1 MCVKC
6 VPYSAHRRAPGES
19 QADRAAAVGKGV
31 LSRDYHSMNAN
42 RFLFSCADEYDGC
55 AQNKGG
61 KWAYLLPE
69 SAFGSMSSLA

>member
-1 MCVKC
+1 MLTGEPLEKAKLTA
-6 VPYSAHRRAPGES
+6 PQPSAREF
-19 QADRAAAVGKGV
+19 
-31 LSRDYHSMNAN
+31 LSRDYHSMNAS